1 MIISDSNGN
10 SRTFINNARDY
21 GDYFDW
27 PGTMVES
34 YDYNM
39 QDFPMDWTARFYN
52 YWVYTTSGVSK
63 PGYLYLYTYGV
74 IHEAVRSDETQVV
87 RGFPVR

>member
-1 MIISDSNGN
+1 
-10 SRTFINNARDY
+10 
-21 GDYFDW
+21 
-27 PGTMVES
+27 MVES
-34 YDYNM
+34 YDYSM
-39 QDFPMDWTARFYN
+39 QDFPMDWTVRFYN

-63 PGYLYLYTYGV
+63 PSYLYPYAYGV